1 MFFGLFGGEKKRVAE
16 MIAAARTGN
25 FEKIKQLLSE
35 GVDIN
40 AAEPESG
47 DTPLLAAIDK
57 SQWAAAEFLLQQRPN
72 LNLEDDNGNT
82 PLYLAVSRGDEALAL
97 VNQLLDAGA
106 QVDLGPIKGDNAG
119 VTPLHIACATGANGC
134 LETLLRRGASA
145 TKQIPSGAT
154 PLHTAAIG
162 GDKKTIDLLCK
173 AGGNVTALNADKR
186 TPLHNCGI
194 TGNAKAAAALIKYGA
209 ELDVVDA
216 EGCTPLMR
224 AVMKNNVEVAT
235 VLLDHGADPDRIVH
249 IDGSPFYPLFVAA
262 MNGYTDLVRILIEKG
277 VNVMAKVEGV
287 IAPLV
292 AAKHNGHEAAAKLIA
307 AAINKK
313 KAVEKADKAGEL
325 IWRDLLSAL
334 NGGKADLIDS
344 LAAKPAFAKLT
355 LDQQLIVQSVLG
367 ATGKVQALLSQ
378 GASPNASFGEVFFG
392 APVLYVAAG
401 REGSTDALALLLEAG
416 ADPHLT
422 QKDGSNAL
430 HVAAKRGNVRAAKL
444 LMGNGVNPNIGY
456 AGGLPPLIDACISG
470 NTRMVDALIDG
481 GADVNATLEMGFC
494 AFAAAIDNKHM
505 KLAEHLLARGAHPNF
520 GEVETLPLAVAEHGS
535 LALIQAI
542 ASRGGSI
549 VRPDMLARVA
559 FIAARNKD
567 SEVLDYVL
575 RNSADLCFGNDLNYS
590 ELTLASISNH
600 PKLVERYLNRGDDAG
615 HLDVD
620 LETALSLAIEMEHS
634 DVISILRRHGAQVI
648 EYPELSHDESMLKA
662 ALEGALGTI
671 LNLHDEGVSVNTED
685 SLGNSPLMMA
695 ALNGHVGVVRAL
707 YHLGANIDHKNR
719 DGQSASNLAK
729 KAGQEKVLKSLME
742 FYASDATRDLYGF
755 ESEEGER
762 TFDALDAIHGRQ
774 THPFKNKRPYD
785 AEEDVD
791 GEADVEIIDEEENI
805 SKAANSLVSDEVADM
820 LSRLET
826 ALEQQHIIDSISEN
840 DLEVITARIKLIWS
854 RGEGAIPPDQ
864 LKELTQVCE
873 RFENQS
879 EFENPTPS
887 LFEVATVGN
896 LQEFRKLIRSGA
908 KIEETLPDGTT
919 LLMTASQNGHVAI
932 VKELIALGIDV
943 NKRQSE
949 TFTALI
955 FAVIL
960 GHENIVKILVSSGA
974 DVNAGHSMPSSRGSS
989 GGQTALTVAAARKN
1003 ISMCKLLIK
1012 LGADVNVV
1020 TEAGYTALM
1029 WSLAGTHD
1037 GDCAKLLLQAGADP
1051 DPDAVPSPS
1060 VSFATL
1066 TSPLILAA
1074 TNGVTDIV
1082 KELIRRNVRL
1092 DKTDGNGCTA
1102 LKQAAHGGH
1111 VDIVLA
1117 LTKAGAS
1124 VEVADHEG
1132 WTALMSAASK
1142 GRLKISKVLINAGAN
1157 VAAVANSG
1165 ETALAQSVG
1174 SRSDGLALSA
1184 LRDLNQMLD
1193 READDGNG
1201 VMETI
1206 DLADDA
1212 LKLTNILLKTGANPN
1227 VELDG
1232 KSLLEIAIQGG
1243 DEELV
1248 KLLKNNGAT
1257 EVNKTSELDV
1267 DEHNKIVP
1275 PELELENFWDE
1286 QGEKLLDAVLDCN
1299 LKPVAEIL
1307 DDGANINYVNSE
1319 GKTALSIAIYGLN
1332 EKGMTR
1338 QMRRGLRE
1346 IADYLLRRGA
1356 DVNVLGCDPT
1366 PLGWAACAGEIFLV
1380 RALIKRGA
1388 DIEARLGGRTTALL
1402 TAIAEKRED
1411 CAIALIKAE
1420 ANLHTRT
1427 TGGQTALHLAAAMG
1441 LERVVEVCLVRHSDL
1456 VNTVDE
1462 NFETPLMLAAREGYE
1477 SIIQSLLSF
1486 APDKSMK
1493 NKIGKSAANIAQE
1506 NGYID
1511 IVEALT

>member
-1 MFFGLFGGEKKRVAE
+1 MIFGLFGSQKKRAAE
-16 MIAAARTGN
+16 MIAAAREGN
-25 FEKIKQLLSE
+25 IENLKRLLAK

-40 AAEPESG
+40 VVELESG

-57 SQWAAAEFLLQQRPN
+57 SQWATAEFLLQQGPN
-72 LNLEDDNGNT
+72 LSLEDKNGHT
-82 PLYLAVSRGDEALAL
+82 PLYIAVSRGDLAL
-97 VNQLLDAGA
+97 QIVNQMLEAGA
-106 QVDLGPIKGDNAG
+106 QVDLVHQKGDNAG
-119 VTPLHIACATGANGC
+119 ATPLHLACAAGANGC
-134 LETLLRRGASA
+134 LESLLLHGASPS
-145 TKQIPSGAT
+145 KQIPNGST

-162 GDKKTIDLLCK
+162 GDQITVELLCK
-173 AGGNVTALNADKR
+173 AGGDVNALNDDKR
-186 TPLHNCGI
+186 SPLHNCGI
-194 TGNAKAAAALIKYGA
+194 TGNAKAAAALIQFGA
-209 ELDVVDA
+209 EIDVVDA

-235 VLLDHGADPDRIVH
+235 VLLDHGADPDRIVY
-249 IDGSPFYPLFVAA
+249 IDSSPFYPMFVAA
-262 MNGYTDLVRILIEKG
+262 MNGYTDLVRVLIEKG
-277 VNVMAKVEGV
+277 VNVLAIVEGV
-287 IAPLV
+287 IAPLD
-292 AAKHNGHEAAAKLIA
+292 AAKHNGHEAAARLLS
-307 AAINKK
+307 AAIKKNK
-313 KAVEKADKAGEL
+313 AAEKADKAGEL
-325 IWRDLLSAL
+325 IWRDLISAL
-334 NGGKADLIDS
+334 NGGKANQIDT

-355 LDQQLIVQSVLG
+355 LNQQVFVQSVLG
-367 ATGKVQALLSQ
+367 ATEKVQALLSQ
-378 GASPNASFGEVFFG
+378 GASPNASIDDVFFG

-401 REGSTDALALLLEAG
+401 REGCTDVLALLLEAG

-430 HVAAKRGNVRAAKL
+430 HVAVKRGNVRSAKL
-444 LMGNGVNPNIGY
+444 LMGKGVNPNVGY
-456 AGGLPPLIDACISG
+456 VGGLPPLIDACISG

-494 AFAAAIDNKHM
+494 AFAAAIDNKRM
-505 KLAEHLLARGAHPNF
+505 KLAEHLLGRGAHPNF

-542 ASRGGSI
+542 TSRGGSI

-575 RNSADLCFGNDLNYS
+575 RNGADLCFGNDLNYS

-634 DVISILRRHGAQVI
+634 GVISILRRHGAQVI
-648 EYPELSHDESMLKA
+648 EYPELSQDESMLRA
-662 ALEGALGTI
+662 ALDGALGTI

-685 SLGNSPLMMA
+685 SVGNSPLMLA
-695 ALNGHVGVVRAL
+695 ALNGHVGVVRTL

-755 ESEEGER
+755 DSVEGER
-762 TFDALDAIHGRQ
+762 TLDVFDAIHGRQ
-774 THPFKNKRPYD
+774 KHPFKNKRPYD
-785 AEEDVD
+785 AEE
-791 GEADVEIIDEEENI
+791 EAESEANLEIIDEEENI
-805 SKAANSLVSDEVADM
+805 SEGANSLVSVEVAEM

-826 ALEQQHIIDSISEN
+826 ALEQQHIIDAISEN
-840 DLEVITARIKLIWS
+840 DLAVITARIKLIWS
-854 RGEGAIPPDQ
+854 KGEGAISPDQ
-864 LKELTQVCE
+864 LEELTQVCE

-919 LLMTASQNGHVAI
+919 LLMAASQNGHVAI
-932 VKELIALGIDV
+932 AKELITLGIDV
-943 NKRQSE
+943 NKRQRE

-960 GHENIVKILVSSGA
+960 GHENIVKLLVSSGA
-974 DVNAGHSMPSSRGSS
+974 DVNAGHSMPSSQGAS
-989 GGQTALTVAAARKN
+989 GGQTALTVAAGRKN
-1003 ISMCKLLIK
+1003 ISMCKLLVN
-1012 LGADVNVV
+1012 LGADVTVI
-1020 TEAGYTALM
+1020 TEAGYTSLM
-1029 WSLAGTHD
+1029 WALAGTHD
-1037 GDCAKLLLQAGADP
+1037 GGCAKLLLQAGADP

-1074 TNGVTDIV
+1074 TNGITDIV

-1092 DKTDGNGCTA
+1092 DKPDGNGCTA

-1111 VDIVLA
+1111 IDIVLA
-1117 LTKAGAS
+1117 LIKAGAS
-1124 VEVADHEG
+1124 VDVADHEG
-1132 WTALMSAASK
+1132 WTALISSASK
-1142 GRLKISKVLINAGAN
+1142 GRLKISKALINAGAN
-1157 VAAVANSG
+1157 VRAVANSG

-1184 LRDLNQMLD
+1184 LRNLNQMLG

-1201 VMETI
+1201 LMETI

-1212 LKLTNILLKTGANPN
+1212 LKLTDILLKTGANPN

-1248 KLLKNNGAT
+1248 KLLKKHGAL

-1267 DEHNKIVP
+1267 DEHKK
-1275 PELELENFWDE
+1275 LELPKIEREHVWSD
-1286 QGEKLLDAVLDCN
+1286 QGEELLDAVLDCN

-1307 DDGANINYVNSE
+1307 DGGANIDYVNSE
-1319 GKTALSIAIYGLN
+1319 GKTALSIAIFGLN

-1338 QMRRGLRE
+1338 QMRRGLKE

-1380 RALIKRGA
+1380 KALIKRGA

-1411 CAIALIKAE
+1411 CAIALIQAE
-1420 ANLHTRT
+1420 ASLHTRT
-1427 TGGQTALHLAAAMG
+1427 TGGQTALHLASAMG
-1441 LERVVEVCLVRHSDL
+1441 LARVVEVCLNRQSDL

-1462 NFETPLMLAAREGYE
+1462 NFETPLMLAAREGYA
-1477 SIIQSLLSF
+1477 SIIQSLLLFS
-1486 APDKSMK
+1486 PDKAMK
-1493 NKIGKSAANIAQE
+1493 NKVGKSAANIAQE
-1506 NGYID
+1506 NGHVD
-1511 IVEALT
+1511 LAEALI

>member
-1 MFFGLFGGEKKRVAE
+1 MIFGIFGGEKKRVAE
-16 MIAAARTGN
+16 MIAASRAG
-25 FEKIKQLLSE
+25 KIDDLKQLLAK

-40 AAEPESG
+40 VAEPDSG
-47 DTPLLAAIDK
+47 DTPLIAAIDK
-57 SQWAAAEFLLQQRPN
+57 SQWATAEFILQQMPN
-72 LNLEDDNGNT
+72 LSLEDKNGQT
-82 PLYLAVSRGDEALAL
+82 PLYFAVSRGDLAL
-97 VNQLLDAGA
+97 TIVNQLLEAGA
-106 QVDLGPIKGDNAG
+106 QVDLVHQKGDNAG
-119 VTPLHIACATGANGC
+119 ATPLHIACATGANGC
-134 LETLLRRGASA
+134 LESLLRHAASPS
-145 TKQIPSGAT
+145 KQIPNGST

-162 GDKKTIDLLCK
+162 GDERTIELLYK
-173 AGGNVTALNADKR
+173 AGGDVNALNNDQR
-186 TPLHNCGI
+186 SPLHNCGI
-194 TGNAKAAAALIKYGA
+194 TGNTKAAAALIQYGA
-209 ELDVVDA
+209 EVEITDA

-224 AVMKNNVEVAT
+224 AVMKNNVKVAI
-235 VLLDHGADPDRIVH
+235 VLLDHGADPDRIVY
-249 IDGSPFYPLFVAA
+249 IDSSPFYPLFVAA

-287 IAPLV
+287 IAPLA

-334 NGGKADLIDS
+334 NGGKANLIDS

-416 ADPHLT
+416 ADPHIT

-444 LMGNGVNPNIGY
+444 LMGKGVNPNIGY

-494 AFAAAIDNKHM
+494 AFAAAIDNKRM

-575 RNSADLCFGNDLNYS
+575 RNGADLCFGNDLNYS

-600 PKLVERYLNRGDDAG
+600 PKLVERYLKRGDDAG

-634 DVISILRRHGAQVI
+634 EVISILRRHGAQGI
-648 EYPELSHDESMLKA
+648 EYPKLSQDESMLQA
-662 ALEGALGTI
+662 ALDGALGTI
-671 LNLHDEGVSVNTED
+671 LTLHDEGVSVNAED
-685 SLGNSPLMMA
+685 SFGNSPLMLA
-695 ALNGHVGVVRAL
+695 ALNGHVGVVRSL
-707 YHLGANIDHKNR
+707 YHLGANIDHKNH

-729 KAGQEKVLKSLME
+729 KAGHEKVLKSLME
-742 FYASDATRDLYGF
+742 FYALDATRDLYGF
-755 ESEEGER
+755 DSEEGER
-762 TFDALDAIHGRQ
+762 TFDALDAIQGRQ
-774 THPFKNKRPYD
+774 THPFKNKLPYD
-785 AEEDVD
+785 NDEDVD
-791 GEADVEIIDEEENI
+791 DDEEIIGEEDENNSE
-805 SKAANSLVSDEVADM
+805 AANLKVSEEVAEM
-820 LSRLET
+820 LRRLET

-908 KIEETLPDGTT
+908 KIDETLPDGTT

-932 VKELIALGIDV
+932 AKELIALGIDV

-960 GHENIVKILVSSGA
+960 GHENIVKLLVSSGA

-1184 LRDLNQMLD
+1184 LRDLNQMLG
-1193 READDGNG
+1193 READDGSG

-1248 KLLKNNGAT
+1248 KLLKKHGAI
-1257 EVNKTSELDV
+1257 EVDKTSELGV
-1267 DEHNKIVP
+1267 DEHKKLEP
-1275 PELELENFWDE
+1275 PELELEHVWDE
-1286 QGEKLLDAVLDCN
+1286 QGEELLDAVLDCN
-1299 LKPVAEIL
+1299 FKPVAEIL
-1307 DDGANINYVNSE
+1307 DNGANIDYVNSE
-1319 GKTALSIAIYGLN
+1319 GKTALSIAINGLN
-1332 EKGMTR
+1332 EKGITR

-1356 DVNVLGCDPT
+1356 NVNVPGCDPT
-1366 PLGWAACAGEIFLV
+1366 PLGWAACAGDIFLV
-1380 RALIKRGA
+1380 KALIKRGA

-1402 TAIAEKRED
+1402 AAIAEKREE
-1411 CAIALIKAE
+1411 CAIALIQAE

-1427 TGGQTALHLAAAMG
+1427 TGGQSALHLAAAMG
-1441 LERVVEVCLVRHSDL
+1441 LAGVVEVCLDRQSDL
-1456 VNTVDE
+1456 INTVDE
-1462 NFETPLMLAAREGYE
+1462 NSETPLMLAAKEGYG
-1477 SIIQSLLSF
+1477 SIVQSLLLF
-1486 APDKSMK
+1486 APDKAMK
-1493 NKIGKSAANIAQE
+1493 NKRGKSAANIAQE

-1511 IVEALT
+1511 LAEALT